1 MILNFEDIWTCFLCI
16 NLSEIQSKV
25 LELKSKNPID
35 DKMQLEVEVGLIG
48 LRVTFLN
55 MRWRYFR

>member
-25 LELKSKNPID
+25 LALKGKNPID
-35 DKMQLEVEVGLIG
+35 DQIN
-48 LRVTFLN
+48 VT
-55 MRWRYFR
+55 